1 VREKSGLDKIKEG
14 LKVLSGDSK
23 ARIERAKEKLR
34 AEVKRI
40 AKEARY
46 LASPNQCL
54 GFRVYGKEARYLA
67 SPNQCLGLR
76 VEGLGAQQK
85 K

>member
-1 VREKSGLDKIKEG
+1 MTTQNPRPKRWSSTITHSQSLKTQERAAVDQALHGVREKSGLEKIKEG

-40 AKEARY
+40 AKQAR
-46 LASPNQCL
+46 
-54 GFRVYGKEARYLA
+54 
-67 SPNQCLGLR
+67 
-76 VEGLGAQQK
+76 
-85 K
+85 

>member
-1 VREKSGLDKIKEG
+1 MREKTGLDKIKEG

-54 GFRVYGKEARYLA
+54 GSLA
-67 SPNQCLGLR
+67 SLDSSLLGCG
-76 VEGLGAQQK
+76 V
-85 K
+85 